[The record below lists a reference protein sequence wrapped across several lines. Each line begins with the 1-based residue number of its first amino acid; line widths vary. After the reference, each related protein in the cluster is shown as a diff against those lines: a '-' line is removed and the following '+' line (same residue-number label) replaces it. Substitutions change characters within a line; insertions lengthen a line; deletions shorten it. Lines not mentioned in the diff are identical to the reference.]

1 MKRKSAILGLSLALA
16 LSGLWSCEKGIG
28 ETDKIEA
35 GNTVNL
41 TLKSDLSDQTRT
53 SISYDETSGKYKP
66 AWEAEEHIGV
76 FVGENKNKDFKN
88 SGAGQSTQFN
98 GNVSLTAGTYKVY
111 TYYPYDGKTSSDN
124 TPSDTRIELPSVQKP
139 TLESFDG
146 AADIMVGYPLDL
158 TLSDD
163 NKQTLEGLR
172 FKRLMATL
180 KIVPSDI
187 ASQVGSEPVTRMRLT
202 AGNSNSDATLTGR
215 VKIDLENCKIYD
227 NGFYSSG
234 NYKCNYAEAQYDAAA
249 NFQLDGNNAAFLVV
263 NPTTVAAGQTLTLE
277 IETASYKITKTATLS
292 SEMSLAAGEITP
304 LRMNLGN
311 GTTIES
317 TSTGLALPF
326 TEDFATV
333 TTGTFSN
340 SGSSGIFPDDT
351 KFLLVNGDVYGAGKG
366 IIRVGKD
373 KGTIIRTK
381 EKLNL
386 SQPFSITI
394 KGCGWKVSDGSED
407 ELYVTVGNV
416 TDTIKFTKI
425 ATNYSQETYTLD
437 FDAVSAAEYVYL
449 QPERRC
455 FIDEIIIESTGP
467 KISASDINEVPAKG
481 VTDTT
486 ATYTAKNF
494 TDDVSVSAF
503 TGNVTS
509 AEAANGTITY
519 SVAPNYTGAV
529 AEGTITLSSASAPEV
544 TVKVSQLA
552 DEFTVT
558 PTEIV
563 LGGTNGS
570 TKTFTVTSTYAWT
583 ASAAGSGYTVSPE
596 NGEAGTTEITVTAT
610 ADGATE
616 QKLLGTVTVTRK
628 PDSNPKTAQV
638 AVSQSAAGAAKE
650 PVILY
655 STEFNYEIKN
665 NNNYQ
670 NAEPYEGKD
679 TDGKAWYITY
689 GNWNSSNC
697 AQFRVYKA
705 GNFGILYNDFDIAN
719 VTSVTYK
726 ANVSNTALKLNTYYS
741 TDSGKTWVQVDNNK
755 ALTKAST
762 EYTFVVSETGEYSSV
777 RIKFEAAGTKPTSSN
792 YQLTIDDVS
801 IYGLQ

>member
-158 TLSDD
+158 TLSED

-187 ASQVGSEPVTRMRLT
+187 ASQVGSEPVTRVRLT

-407 ELYVTVGNV
+407 ELYVTVGDV

-467 KISASDINEVPAKG
+467 KISASNIDEVPAEG
-481 VTDTT
+481 VTDATS
-486 ATYTAKNF
+486 TYTAKNF

-503 TGNVTS
+503 TGNVTL
-509 AEAANGTITY
+509 ATAAGGIITY
-519 SVAPNYTGAV
+519 SVAPNYTGDV

-558 PTEIV
+558 PSEIV
-563 LGGTNGS
+563 LGGTSGS

-583 ASAAGSGYTVSPE
+583 ASAADSGYTISPE
-596 NGEAGTTEITVTAT
+596 KGEAGTTEITVTAT

-616 QKLLGTVTVTRK
+616 QQQLGTVTVTRK
-628 PDSNPKTAQV
+628 PDSKTAQV

>member
-158 TLSDD
+158 TLSED

-187 ASQVGSEPVTRMRLT
+187 ASQVGSEPVTRVRLT

>member
-146 AADIMVGYPLDL
+146 AADLMVGYPLDL

>member
-76 FVGENKNKDFKN
+76 FVGQNSNKDFKN

-158 TLSDD
+158 TLSED

-187 ASQVGSEPVTRMRLT
+187 ASQVGSEPVTRVRLT

-467 KISASDINEVPAKG
+467 KISASNIDEVLAEG
-481 VTDTT
+481 VTDAT

-494 TDDVSVSAF
+494 TDDVSVSTF

-509 AEAANGTITY
+509 AEAKNGIITY
-519 SVAPNYTGAV
+519 SVAPNYTGA
-529 AEGTITLSSASAPEV
+529 ATEGTITLSSASAPEV
-544 TVKVSQLA
+544 TIKVSQLA

-563 LGGTNGS
+563 LGSTSGS

-583 ASAAGSGYTVSPE
+583 ASPAAEDFGYTISPE
-596 NGEAGTTEITVTAT
+596 KGEAGTTEITVMAT
-610 ADGATE
+610 ADGTTE
-616 QKLLGTVTVTRK
+616 QRQLGTVTVTRK
-628 PDSNPKTAQV
+628 PDSKTENV
-638 AVSQSAAGAAKE
+638 AVSQSAAGSVSEKTWTLVTDASTLASGDQ
-650 PVILY
+650 ITIAYY
-655 STEFNYEIKN
+655 S
-665 NNNYQ
+665 
-670 NAEPYEGKD
+670 
-679 TDGKAWYITY
+679 GKAIAGNLSGKYLQKIDCDTFSEDGTTITELPTGALILTLGGETGAWTFANSDSQLLGATAEKAVAWGKGTTTWTISIDSDSNATIQNGTSTY
-689 GNWNSSNC
+689 GR
-697 AQFRVYKA
+697 F
-705 GNFGILYNDFDIAN
+705 LYNSGSPRFTTY
-719 VTSVTYK
+719 TSKTNKTMVLPQIYK
-726 ANVSNTALKLNTYYS
+726 
-741 TDSGKTWVQVDNNK
+741 
-755 ALTKAST
+755 
-762 EYTFVVSETGEYSSV
+762 
-777 RIKFEAAGTKPTSSN
+777 
-792 YQLTIDDVS
+792 
-801 IYGLQ
+801 LQ